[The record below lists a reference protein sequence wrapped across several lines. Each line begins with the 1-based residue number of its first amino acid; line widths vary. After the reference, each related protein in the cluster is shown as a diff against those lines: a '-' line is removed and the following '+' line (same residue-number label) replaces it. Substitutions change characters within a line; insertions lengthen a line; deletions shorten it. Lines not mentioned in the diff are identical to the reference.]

1 MKTAGTSLACISVS
15 IQNNLILVEQSKRI
29 LNRVTLNIDEPSIKR
44 NWYLRG
50 NSAGEPEMLLRK

>member
-29 LNRVTLNIDEPSIKR
+29 LNRVTLTIDEPSIKR
-44 NWYLRG
+44 NWHLRG
-50 NSAGEPEMLLRK
+50 NLAAEPEMLLRK